1 MIEIK
6 FRGKSLKTGRW
17 VYGYYVHLED
27 FMRGR
32 ETHRIYSG
40 LADSMPGGEG
50 YDFSAD
56 YEDVDS
62 DTIGQYTGWK
72 DENGQEIYEGDI
84 LDLYIPKNNIGKPE
98 HRKRKVIW
106 KYSGFQITNMRD
118 DCVMDRVTSTIEL
131 IYTVIGNIH
140 DNPELIEK

>member
-1 MIEIK
+1 MREIR
-6 FRGKSLKTGRW
+6 FRGKSIKNDRW

-40 LADSMPGGEG
+40 LADSMPDGDG
-50 YDFSAD
+50 YDFGED
-56 YEDVDS
+56 YEDVS
-62 DTIGQYTGWK
+62 QNTIGQYTGLK
-72 DENGQEIYEGDI
+72 DANGKEIYEGDI

-106 KYSGFQITNMRD
+106 KDNGFRITNMHD
-118 DCVMDRVTSTIEL
+118 DCVLDCVTSTIEL

-140 DNPELIEK
+140 DNPEFIEK